1 MFKSIKALWSVFVNA
16 LNKNEVVVTM
26 NYVTVDDPTIMS
38 VVAGN
43 AIIATI

>member
-1 MFKSIKALWSVFVNA
+1 MLETIKALWNTFVNA

-26 NYVTVDDPTIMS
+26 NYVTVDDPSIMS